1 MSFVCFV
8 VDYIKSLAEYL
19 TAFSCFVVGIVL
31 DWVSSWQQKLT
42 KYSATFWLFW
52 NAPLSK

>member
-8 VDYIKSLAEYL
+8 VDYIKSLAENL